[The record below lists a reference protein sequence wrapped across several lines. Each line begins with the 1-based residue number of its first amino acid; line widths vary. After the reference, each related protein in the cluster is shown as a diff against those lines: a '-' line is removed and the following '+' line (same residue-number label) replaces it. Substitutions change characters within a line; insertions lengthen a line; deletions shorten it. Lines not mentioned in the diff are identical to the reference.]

1 VRFYPGVFR
10 RELPSGLSSASL
22 GTAPSLCG
30 FRYLQYILPQKRD
43 REIALCPGPKGRKL
57 WGRDVFVK
65 KRGGIFR
72 LCIVVCAV
80 FSAPSLFAQAGG
92 QSLFQKG
99 EELFMQNKPREA
111 AAFLENALKQEP
123 RNEKI
128 YLYLGISYEQTGNR
142 DKAIAIMQKGLDF
155 AVLHKD
161 LLYFNIAN
169 NYYGKG
175 EGEKAF
181 EMYSKAIEENGS
193 LNDAY
198 LNRANTAVK
207 LDKLEEALG
216 DYRLY
221 LVQEP
226 DTAQRPKIEQL
237 IRLLEGIQT
246 GRVAEALRLK
256 AEEEERLRAEEEKKR
271 VAEEQKRLEEERKK
285 QEEEELRV
293 AEEKRRQEEQ
303 ARQKA
308 LLEEV
313 LKSLQMSTEDASHL
327 SAEKEDIIE
336 ERNDVDIDD

>member
-1 VRFYPGVFR
+1 MGGG
-10 RELPSGLSSASL
+10 E
-22 GTAPSLCG
+22 
-30 FRYLQYILPQKRD
+30 
-43 REIALCPGPKGRKL
+43 
-57 WGRDVFVK
+57 VFVK
-65 KRGGIFR
+65 KIRRIFR
-72 LCIVVCAV
+72 FCIVVCAV
-80 FSAPSLFAQAGG
+80 FSAPSVFAQAGG

-99 EELFMQNKPREA
+99 EELFMQNKPGEA
-111 AAFLENALKQEP
+111 AALLENALKQEP

-142 DKAIAIMQKGLDF
+142 DKAIAVMQKGLDF

-169 NYYGKG
+169 NYYGRG

-198 LNRANTAVK
+198 LNRANAAVK
-207 LDKLEEALG
+207 LDKLGEALD

-226 DTAQRPKIEQL
+226 DTAQRPQIEQM

-246 GRVAEALRLK
+246 ERIAEAQRIK
-256 AEEEERLRAEEEKKR
+256 AEEEERVR
-271 VAEEQKRLEEERKK
+271 
-285 QEEEELRV
+285 
-293 AEEKRRQEEQ
+293 AEEKRRQEEE

-308 LLEEV
+308 LMEEV
-313 LKSLQMSTEDASHL
+313 LKSLQMSAEDASHL